1 MDRIKIIEDCLRS
14 SNIKKYKVKK
24 TMGCVA
30 EVSLGNQD
38 KTSDKIRIRTRCFSG
53 GEIYNPFSHV
63 RFMTEHEHKDISN
76 IANILS
82 DNYEVQDFIKTF
94 ALHDMYKNF
103 LNDVRFV
110 SQNAEKPYP
119 VSYTDISTLISR
131 YIIKEDLKYDT
142 EKFLKEMFE
151 LTSSE
156 RKTFVKFV
164 LPVLYDKFENV
175 KDVENYI
182 LNKERISYFVDNKID
197 YDNLKTIVKSL
208 SVWDIPDVRDC
219 MSSPSQIKLREFAG
233 ENPKKTLELYI
244 NINNDNFLDIELKIL
259 KMLLMQLD
267 TVYRYER

>member
-1 MDRIKIIEDCLRS
+1 MDKIKMIEDVLRS
-14 SNIKKYKVKK
+14 SNIKYNVKK
-24 TMGCVA
+24 NLGCVA
-30 EVSLGNQD
+30 EVSLGNQNESCE
-38 KTSDKIRIRTRCFSG
+38 KVRIRTMCFSG

-63 RFMTEHEHKDISN
+63 RFMTEHESQDISN
-76 IANILS
+76 IAKILS
-82 DNYEVQDFIKTF
+82 DNYDVQDFIRTF

-110 SQNAEKPYP
+110 SHHAKKPYP
-119 VSYTDISTLISR
+119 VSHTDISRLISR
-131 YIIKEDLKYDT
+131 YIICDELRYDT
-142 EKFLKEMFE
+142 KKFLKELFE
-151 LTSSE
+151 LNRSE

-208 SVWDIPDVRDC
+208 SIWDIPDVRDC
-219 MSSPSQIKLREFAG
+219 VSSPSQINLWEFAG

-244 NINNDNFLDIELKIL
+244 NINHDTFVDVELEILKI
-259 KMLLMQLD
+259 LLMQLD
-267 TVYRYER
+267 TIYRYSR

>member
-1 MDRIKIIEDCLRS
+1 MDNRIKMIKDCLRS
-14 SNIKKYKVKK
+14 SDIKYNVEK
-24 TMGCVA
+24 TMGCIKVL
-30 EVSLGNQD
+30 LGNQNETCD
-38 KTSDKIRIRTRCFSG
+38 KVRVRTMDFSG

-63 RFMTEHEHKDISN
+63 RFMTEHEGKDISN
-76 IANILS
+76 IAKILF
-82 DNYEVQDFIKTF
+82 DNYDVQDFIKTF

-110 SQNAEKPYP
+110 SQHAEKPYP

-219 MSSPSQIKLREFAG
+219 VSSPSQLKLWEFAG
-233 ENPKKTLELYI
+233 ENPEKTLELYI
-244 NINNDNFLDIELKIL
+244 NINHNNFFDVELKIL
-259 KMLLMQLD
+259 KFLLMQLD
-267 TVYRYER
+267 TIYRYSR

>member
-1 MDRIKIIEDCLRS
+1 MDDRIKMIENCLCS
-14 SNIKKYKVKK
+14 SNIKYNVEK
-24 TMGCVA
+24 TMECIK
-30 EVSLGNQD
+30 VSLGNQD
-38 KTSDKIRIRTRCFSG
+38 KSSDKVRISTMDFSG
-53 GEIYNPFSHV
+53 GEIYNPFSQV
-63 RFMTEHEHKDISN
+63 RFMTEHESRDISN
-76 IANILS
+76 IAKILS
-82 DNYEVQDFIKTF
+82 DNYDVQDFIKIF

-119 VSYTDISTLISR
+119 VSYTNISRLISR
-131 YIIKEDLKYDT
+131 YIICEDLKYDT

-164 LPVLYDKFENV
+164 LPVLYEKFENV

-208 SVWDIPDVRDC
+208 SAWDIPDVRDC
-219 MSSPSQIKLREFAG
+219 VSSPSHLKLWEFSG

-244 NINNDNFLDIELKIL
+244 NINHDNFFDVELKIL
-259 KMLLMQLD
+259 KLLLMQLD
-267 TVYRYER
+267 TVYRYSR

>member
-1 MDRIKIIEDCLRS
+1 MDDRIKMIENCLCS
-14 SNIKKYKVKK
+14 SNIKYNVEKI
-24 TMGCVA
+24 MGCIK
-30 EVSLGNQD
+30 VSLGNQD
-38 KTSDKIRIRTRCFSG
+38 KISDKVRISTMDFSG
-53 GEIYNPFSHV
+53 GEIYNPFSQV
-63 RFMTEHEHKDISN
+63 RFMTEHESRDISN
-76 IANILS
+76 IAKILS
-82 DNYEVQDFIKTF
+82 DSYDVQDFIKIF

-103 LNDVRFV
+103 LSDVRFV

-119 VSYTDISTLISR
+119 VSYTDISRLISR
-131 YIIKEDLKYDT
+131 YIICEDLKYDT

-164 LPVLYDKFENV
+164 LPVLYEKFENV

-208 SVWDIPDVRDC
+208 SAWDIPDVRDC
-219 MSSPSQIKLREFAG
+219 VSSPSHLKLWEFSG

-244 NINNDNFLDIELKIL
+244 NINHDNFFDVELKIL
-259 KMLLMQLD
+259 KLLLMQLD
-267 TVYRYER
+267 TVYRYSR

>member
-1 MDRIKIIEDCLRS
+1 MDNRIKMIKDCLRS
-14 SNIKKYKVKK
+14 SDIKYNVEK
-24 TMGCVA
+24 TMGCIK
-30 EVSLGNQD
+30 VSLGNQNETCD
-38 KTSDKIRIRTRCFSG
+38 KVRVRTMDFSG

-63 RFMTEHEHKDISN
+63 RFMTEYESRDISN
-76 IANILS
+76 IAKILS
-82 DNYEVQDFIKTF
+82 DNYDVQDFIRTF

-110 SQNAEKPYP
+110 SQHAEKPYP

-131 YIIKEDLKYDT
+131 YIIKEDLTYDP
-142 EKFLKEMFE
+142 ENFLQEMFE
-151 LTSSE
+151 LPSSE
-156 RKTFVKFV
+156 RKTFVNFV

-219 MSSPSQIKLREFAG
+219 VSSPSQLKLWEFAG

-244 NINNDNFLDIELKIL
+244 NINHDNFLDVELKIL
-259 KMLLMQLD
+259 KLLLMQLD
-267 TVYRYER
+267 TIYRYSI

>member
-1 MDRIKIIEDCLRS
+1 MDDRIKMIENCLCS
-14 SNIKKYKVKK
+14 SNIKYNVEK
-24 TMGCVA
+24 TMECIK
-30 EVSLGNQD
+30 VSLGNQD
-38 KTSDKIRIRTRCFSG
+38 KSSDKVRISTMDFSG
-53 GEIYNPFSHV
+53 GEIYNPFSQV
-63 RFMTEHEHKDISN
+63 RFMTEHESRDISN
-76 IANILS
+76 IAKILS
-82 DNYEVQDFIKTF
+82 DNYDVQDFIKIF

-119 VSYTDISTLISR
+119 VSYTNISRLISR
-131 YIIKEDLKYDT
+131 YIICEDLKYDT

-164 LPVLYDKFENV
+164 LPVLYEKFENV

-208 SVWDIPDVRDC
+208 SAWDIPDVRDC
-219 MSSPSQIKLREFAG
+219 VSSPSHLKLWEFSG

-244 NINNDNFLDIELKIL
+244 NINQDNFFDVELKIL
-259 KMLLMQLD
+259 KLLLMQLD
-267 TVYRYER
+267 TVYRYSR